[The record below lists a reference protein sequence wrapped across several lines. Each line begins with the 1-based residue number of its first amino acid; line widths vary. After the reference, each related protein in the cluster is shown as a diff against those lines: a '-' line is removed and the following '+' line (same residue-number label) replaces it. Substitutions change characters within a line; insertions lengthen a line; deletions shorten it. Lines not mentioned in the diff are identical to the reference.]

1 MMKQTLTLRARLTQA
16 GDIRPVRPLDLDKMR
31 QNRIT
36 RQLSRVNAIL
46 ARRALT
52 TH

>member
-1 MMKQTLTLRARLTQA
+1 MKQTLTLRRSLVEH
-16 GDIRPVRPLDLDKMR
+16 GDIKPVRPLDIDKAR

-36 RQLSRVNAIL
+36 RQLSKVNAIL

-52 TH
+52 AH